1 MKSGMMDLHVA
12 ELGISCQLESRR
24 VQARVGGSMSAETI
38 LDALTELCLSKIA
51 HSQANFN

>member
-1 MKSGMMDLHVA
+1 MLL

-38 LDALTELCLSKIA
+38 LDALTERCLSKIA
-51 HSQANFN
+51 HSQVSLSWDFIG